1 MLGCLE
7 LLLVPAPLTDCCVHR
22 CSDGH
27 RAGAPWP
34 HTTGPTPATVLVTM
48 GTGRNGEH
56 LGMGGDGEK

>member
-7 LLLVPAPLTDCCVHR
+7 LLLVPAPLTDCCIHR

-27 RAGAPWP
+27 RAGAPCAP
-34 HTTGPTPATVLVTM
+34 STAPATVLVTM
-48 GTGRNGEH
+48 GAGWNGEH

>member
-7 LLLVPAPLTDCCVHR
+7 LLLVPAPLTDCVHR

-27 RAGAPWP
+27 RAGAPS
-34 HTTGPTPATVLVTM
+34 TAPATVLVTM